1 MKKVLISFLCC
12 FSIFVANMPAAFA
25 ADLSTQMM
33 AVQDVQTIDY
43 GDGFTVT
50 ITTTLVNKNA
60 RSSTTT
66 YSKTAVARY
75 DGTKVGEFTL
85 HGKFSYNGSS
95 AKATNVSSD
104 VEDYSGW
111 SHNKPETKLSGAKV
125 SGKCTFYK
133 GSTSK
138 TVSLLMTCS
147 PDGDIS

>member
-50 ITTTLVNKNA
+50 ITTTLVNKNT
-60 RSSTTT
+60 RSTTT
-66 YSKTAVARY
+66 CSKTAVARY

-111 SHNKPETKLSGAKV
+111 SHNKPETKLSGAKA

-138 TVSLLMTCS
+138 TVSLSMTCS
-147 PDGDIS
+147 PDGDVS

>member
-50 ITTTLVNKNA
+50 ITTTLVNKNT
-60 RSSTTT
+60 RSTTT

-138 TVSLLMTCS
+138 TVSLSMTCS
-147 PDGDIS
+147 PSGQIS

>member
-50 ITTTLVNKNA
+50 ITTTLVNKNT
-60 RSSTTT
+60 RSTTT

-111 SHNKPETKLSGAKV
+111 CHNKPETKLSGAKV

-138 TVSLLMTCS
+138 TVSLSMTRS

>member
-85 HGKFSYNGSS
+85 HGEFSYNGSS

-111 SHNKPETKLSGAKV
+111 SHNKPETKLSGAKA

>member
-12 FSIFVANMPAAFA
+12 FSIFVANIPAAFA

-50 ITTTLVNKNA
+50 ITTTLVNKNT
-60 RSSTTT
+60 RSTTT

-85 HGKFSYNGSS
+85 HGEFSYNGSS
-95 AKATNVSSD
+95 AKATNVGFD

-138 TVSLLMTCS
+138 TVSLSMTCS
-147 PDGDIS
+147 PDGDVS

>member
-50 ITTTLVNKNA
+50 ITTTLVNKNT
-60 RSSTTT
+60 RSTTT

-111 SHNKPETKLSGAKV
+111 SHNKPETKLSGAKA

-147 PDGDIS
+147 PDGDVS

>member
-111 SHNKPETKLSGAKV
+111 SHNKPETKLSGAKA

-138 TVSLLMTCS
+138 TVSLSMTCS

>member
-12 FSIFVANMPAAFA
+12 FSIFVANIPAAFA

-50 ITTTLVNKNA
+50 ITTTLVNKNT
-60 RSSTTT
+60 RSTTT

-75 DGTKVGEFTL
+75 DGIKVGEFTL
-85 HGKFSYNGSS
+85 HGEFSYNGSS
-95 AKATNVSSD
+95 AKATNVGFD

-111 SHNKPETKLSGAKV
+111 SHNKPETKLSGAKA

-138 TVSLLMTCS
+138 TVSLSMTCS

>member
-50 ITTTLVNKNA
+50 ITTTLVNKNT
-60 RSSTTT
+60 RSTTT

-111 SHNKPETKLSGAKV
+111 SHNKPETKLSGAKA
-125 SGKCTFYK
+125 SGKCKFYK

-138 TVSLLMTCS
+138 TVSLSMTCS

>member
-1 MKKVLISFLCC
+1 MKKVLISILCC

-50 ITTTLVNKNA
+50 ITTTLVNKNT
-60 RSSTTT
+60 RSTPS

-111 SHNKPETKLSGAKV
+111 SHNKPETKLSGAKA

>member
-12 FSIFVANMPAAFA
+12 FSIFVANMHAAFA
-25 ADLSTQMM
+25 ADLSTLMM

-50 ITTTLVNKNA
+50 ITTTLVNKNT
-60 RSSTTT
+60 RSTTT

-111 SHNKPETKLSGAKV
+111 SHNKPETKLSGAKA

-138 TVSLLMTCS
+138 TVSLSMTCS